1 MWLNNNLFNNLTFY
15 ITFYIQLIINLFQM
29 PIIKVIIYL
38 LGRLRN

>member
-1 MWLNNNLFNNLTFY
+1 MWLNIIFYNLIFY